1 MARNGAEM
9 PKLEEMTQEDVDNMQ
24 KALDDFKK
32 ENQKFR
38 EQRDEW
44 KGKAENSEVNT
55 TLKERALKAE
65 AKLKLADSGIKD
77 PDRIVKYLK
86 MDGVDFDEEGN
97 LTGLDDSIESVKTDF
112 PELFDAKRRVGGR
125 VDAAANNPV
134 KTEKSTTE
142 MQVDRLF
149 KK

>member
-1 MARNGAEM
+1 M
-9 PKLEEMTQEDVDNMQ
+9 PVITEMTQEDVDNMQ

-32 ENQKFR
+32 ENEKFR
-38 EQRDEW
+38 KQRDEY
-44 KGKAENSEVNT
+44 KAAVESNEVNS

-86 MDGVDFDEEGN
+86 FDGVDFDDEGN
-97 LTGLDDSIESVKTDF
+97 LTGLDDSINTVKTDF
-112 PELFDAKRRVGGR
+112 PELFDARRRVAGKA
-125 VDAAANNPV
+125 DAAATGDV
-134 KTEKSTTE
+134 KVEKSTTD

-149 KK
+149 SRR